1 MPSAV
6 PHPSPAS
13 RFRAILAALCD
24 RAAAEGHR
32 RGVAGPLLILIW
44 TRLRRLADRLATA
57 LDGPRH
63 PPRARHPATASRPAP
78 LRPAPAR
85 PHPLPR
91 RFGWLGPLIP
101 GAAGAAGQLR
111 HLLNDPEIAALAA
124 ASPAAGR
131 ALRPLCHAL
140 GLRPPPALRRPKR
153 PDRAPDCATHRAPK
167 SVLPP
172 PRAAAPAPQSGPQA
186 AARPAHH
193 LPRPR
198 DRRNG
203 A

>member
-1 MPSAV
+1 MASAV
-6 PHPSPAS
+6 PLPSPAS

-24 RAAAEGHR
+24 RVAAEGHR
-32 RGVAGPLLILIW
+32 RGIAGPFLILIW
-44 TRLRRLADRLATA
+44 TRLRRLADRLAAA
-57 LDGPRH
+57 LDGPRR

-91 RFGWLGPLIP
+91 RFGWLGSLIP
-101 GAAGAAGQLR
+101 GGAAAAGQLR

-140 GLRPPPALRRPKR
+140 GLRPPPALRRPKI
-153 PDRAPDCATHRAPK
+153 PDPAPDPAPK

-172 PRAAAPAPQSGPQA
+172 PRAPAPAPESGPQA
-186 AARPAHH
+186 AAPPAHP
-193 LPRPR
+193 LPRRR